1 MALDPGDCSPQPR
14 PCAMEQLGR
23 CTHRQVFSGVHLP
36 LQDHTGAGTSGWG
49 GGVSYSPQYSTPSA
63 EWRGDEIWPT
73 YSCHR
78 PGRARGQPDDRPE
91 EEACR
96 GQPQRQGERTG
107 LEGWAWHQARRGPCS
122 YGVRALGRRG
132 SWPMMP
138 RAPLRQAAELYRNL
152 SRSQV
157 PGRSPLLSL
166 GCSSKPGWS

>member
-1 MALDPGDCSPQPR
+1 MQSPAQALCHGAAGMLYPQTGVLR
-14 PCAMEQLGR
+14 CAPPPTRSHRGWDLRMGR
-23 CTHRQVFSGVHLP
+23 RCVLF
-36 LQDHTGAGTSGWG
+36 
-49 GGVSYSPQYSTPSA
+49 TPVLNTLDGA

-78 PGRARGQPDDRPE
+78 PGRAQGQPDDRPE

-122 YGVRALGRRG
+122 HGVRALGRRG